1 MILWWF
7 FVSDVT
13 GKGWLRILTVTVS
26 FVFFCMEHFPEMF
39 FVKTDISCLHYHRKI
54 LFRLVCDNRLL
65 YRNCYKY
72 FRKWLFRLL
81 KYFPFVYKWSNWILS
96 VCLIVQEHRLE
107 PLHFRPNIISF
118 WHKSLIKTKKRR
130 TSKDRHHLENT
141 VITVRRIITVEL
153 LHLLAGR
160 LNLSVWEQEL

>member
-1 MILWWF
+1 MKKRMILWWF

-13 GKGWLRILTVTVS
+13 GKGWLSISTVTVS

-54 LFRLVCDNRLL
+54 LFRLVCDNRLS
-65 YRNCYKY
+65 YR
-72 FRKWLFRLL
+72 
-81 KYFPFVYKWSNWILS
+81 NWILS
-96 VCLIVQEHRLE
+96 VCLIVQQHRLE
-107 PLHFRPNIISF
+107 PLHSRPTIISF
-118 WHKSLIKTKKRR
+118 WLKSLIKTKQHR